1 MTATV
6 HLDLVREF
14 RARVAD
20 QLSAQVEESE
30 RAGRGRMRPDDE
42 RQLARQLIADA
53 LVAER
58 RRRLNVGQALFEAA
72 IEEDVSQAVFD
83 ALFGLGRLQPL
94 LKNPEVT
101 DIHVNGCDSVHLRLR
116 DGTRLQVDP
125 VADSDE
131 ELIELIRVAAT
142 RFGRTERRFDAA
154 APELNLQLPDGSRLF
169 AVMEVSGRPSVAIR
183 IHHHLKVTLA
193 DLRGL
198 GMLDESLEAFLTAA
212 VFSRQN
218 LIIGGPWNVGKTTL
232 LRALVHLL
240 APEERIVTVE
250 DALELGFDRFP
261 ELHPDVVSLEER
273 RPNVEGEG
281 AVSLADEVRW
291 GLRMDPDRLIVGEVR
306 GDEILPMLN
315 AMSHGNDG
323 SLCTIHADS
332 SRGVFEKLV
341 LYALQTPQRL
351 DREVTNLLVAN
362 AIDFVIFVER
372 DEERHRHI
380 ASVREVTGAEGPVVS
395 TNEVFAPGA
404 DGRARPAGRGRITD
418 RRLSELVDVG
428 FDAAWLD
435 RSGS

>member
-1 MTATV
+1 PEA
-6 HLDLVREF
+6 LGLVRAL

-20 QLSAQVEESE
+20 QLSAQVEEAE
-30 RAGRGRMRPDDE
+30 RSGRGPIHTADE
-42 RQLARQLIADA
+42 RQLARRLIADA

-58 RRRLNVGQALFEAA
+58 RRRLNDASPLL
-72 IEEDVSQAVFD
+72 EETAEDHVAQAVFD

-94 LKNPEVT
+94 LNDPEVT
-101 DIHVNGCDSVHLRLR
+101 DVHVNGCDSVHVRRR
-116 DGTRLQVDP
+116 DGTRLEVDA
-125 VADSDE
+125 VAESDE
-131 ELIELIRVAAT
+131 ELIELIRMAAA

-154 APELNLQLPDGSRLF
+154 APELNLQLPDGSRMF

-183 IHHHLKVTLA
+183 LHHHQKVTLA

-198 GMLDESLEAFLTAA
+198 DMFDQALEAFLAAA

-240 APEERIVTVE
+240 SPEERIVTVE

-261 ELHPDVVSLEER
+261 ELHRDVVTLEER
-273 RPNVEGEG
+273 RPNIEG
-281 AVSLADEVRW
+281 AGAVTLADEVRW

-306 GDEILPMLN
+306 GDEVLPMLN

-351 DREVTNLLVAN
+351 DREVTNILVAN
-362 AIDFVIFVER
+362 AIDLVVFVER
-372 DEERHRHI
+372 DHNRHRHV
-380 ASVREVTGAEGPVVS
+380 ASVREVTGTEGPVVS
-395 TNEVFAPGA
+395 TNEVFAPGP
-404 DGRARPAGRGRITD
+404 DGRARPSGRGRITD
-418 RRLSELVDVG
+418 RRLHALVDAG
-428 FDAAWLD
+428 FDPAWLD
-435 RSGS
+435 RGAR